1 MASRSSTSP
10 PGWGPGFP
18 FMLNALCHCDWL
30 KYSMGRPKTTYF
42 SSYSVCKPGN
52 RTPPRAPEASS
63 PAAPLTMPGIRCAYV
78 RGRVAC
84 AHKPS
89 VRTPHTACG
98 LGKGAGRTLRDSSYA
113 CVKPN
118 ACRNALSS
126 LSSAAPRRGCRRAIL
141 QLAVSDTR
149 WSRVGHG
156 IGECA
161 TPHKRAAQACP
172 RSACADKVGTHDD
185 VLIRLNL

>member
-89 VRTPHTACG
+89 VRTPHTAWARQG
-98 LGKGAGRTLRDSSYA
+98 GRTYATRLFIRLRQAKCLQKRSLVTQLRSTETWLPARHTATCSEKHPSVTCRPWNRRMCYA
-113 CVKPN
+113 PQT
-118 ACRNALSS
+118 RRSS
-126 LSSAAPRRGCRRAIL
+126 LSAVRR
-141 QLAVSDTR
+141 Q
-149 WSRVGHG
+149 SRY
-156 IGECA
+156 
-161 TPHKRAAQACP
+161 T
-172 RSACADKVGTHDD
+172 
-185 VLIRLNL
+185 